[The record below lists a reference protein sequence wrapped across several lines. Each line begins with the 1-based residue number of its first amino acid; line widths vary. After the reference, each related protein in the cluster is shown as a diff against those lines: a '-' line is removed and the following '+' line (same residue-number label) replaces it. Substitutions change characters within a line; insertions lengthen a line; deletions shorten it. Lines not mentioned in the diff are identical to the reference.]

1 MRVTVELFVPDTE
14 LVPVRD
20 VLGEGVVV
28 VEDDVVF
35 VTEDVT
41 VGDEEW
47 VVVLVVV
54 VVAEGVLE
62 PVDDFEI
69 VGEDVDVTE
78 GIDVLVTVAV
88 PDDVFVLVTVL
99 LTEVEA
105 VVVEDG
111 SPVLVSV
118 EVTVDVA
125 LFAGEDDGVVVLL
138 LVFEL
143 EEVAE
148 DVAEDVTGDEGV
160 VVDVPEGVGLL
171 VIVMLGEP
179 DVVIEELVVALMD
192 VLPVDVFDVV
202 PELLDD
208 LLANA
213 DFVEEPVGNPDG
225 RAVLV
230 FDTLGDPVA
239 V

>member
-171 VIVMLGEP
+171 VNVMLGEP
-179 DVVIEELVVALMD
+179 DAVTDEVAVALLD

-202 PELLDD
+202 PELLGD

-213 DFVEEPVGNPDG
+213 DFDEEPVGNPDG

>member
-1 MRVTVELFVPDTE
+1 VTVELFVPDTE

-41 VGDEEW
+41 LGDEEW

-62 PVDDFEI
+62 PVDVFEF

>member
-1 MRVTVELFVPDTE
+1 VTVELFVPDTE

-171 VIVMLGEP
+171 VNVMLGEP
-179 DVVIEELVVALMD
+179 DAVTDEVAVALLD

-202 PELLDD
+202 PELLGD

-213 DFVEEPVGNPDG
+213 DFDEEPVGNPDG

>member
-1 MRVTVELFVPDTE
+1 
-14 LVPVRD
+14 
-20 VLGEGVVV
+20 
-28 VEDDVVF
+28 
-35 VTEDVT
+35 
-41 VGDEEW
+41 
-47 VVVLVVV
+47 
-54 VVAEGVLE
+54 
-62 PVDDFEI
+62 
-69 VGEDVDVTE
+69 
-78 GIDVLVTVAV
+78 VTVAV

-148 DVAEDVTGDEGV
+148 DVAENVTGDEGV
-160 VVDVPEGVGLL
+160 VVDVPEGLGLL

-179 DVVIEELVVALMD
+179 DVVIEELGVALVD

-202 PELLDD
+202 PELLDERVAED
-208 LLANA
+208 
-213 DFVEEPVGNPDG
+213 DFDEKAVESPDG
-225 RAVLV
+225 IAVLV
-230 FDTLGDPVA
+230 FDTLGVPVA